1 MIGGDFRRQSTE
13 AQRAPAGTVEPGAG
27 EFSWGPGL
35 APRGVAPYRGR
46 EASDTLAAAPTGKST
61 S

>member
-35 APRGVAPYRGR
+35 APPGVARYQGR
-46 EASDTLAAAPTGKST
+46 EASEMLAAAPKGKST